1 MSEGHA
7 SGIGS
12 LTGGIDRGDEPD
24 ETAERLKAGES
35 ADVDDFGHKRHGGNE
50 SKTWSGID
58 SLEGRG
64 KIFRFG
70 FTAQLS
76 QYIGKM
82 FSSLFKLKDEIS
94 KRVSACVVGR
104 MNTFQPEK
112 KRTGPS
118 GIGQMPGR
126 DGDAV
131 DTQESLDSV
140 FGASLLLHESES
152 QSHKRPE
159 LFASN
164 LGNIESFERAV
175 LEFTGKFA

>member
-7 SGIGS
+7 SSVGS
-12 LTGGIDRGDEPD
+12 FSGGIDRRHESY

-35 ADVDDFGHKRHGGNE
+35 ADVDDLGNECHGGDE
-50 SKTWSGID
+50 GKTGSGID

-82 FSSLFKLKDEIS
+82 FSSLFELKDEIS

-104 MNTFQPEK
+104 LNTFQPK
-112 KRTGPS
+112 NKRTGPTR
-118 GIGQMPGR
+118 IGKMDGR

-131 DTQESLDSV
+131 DTQESFDSV

-152 QSHKRPE
+152 QSHKSTE
-159 LFASN
+159 LFARN
-164 LGNIESFERAV
+164 LRNIDRFERAV
-175 LEFTGKFA
+175 L